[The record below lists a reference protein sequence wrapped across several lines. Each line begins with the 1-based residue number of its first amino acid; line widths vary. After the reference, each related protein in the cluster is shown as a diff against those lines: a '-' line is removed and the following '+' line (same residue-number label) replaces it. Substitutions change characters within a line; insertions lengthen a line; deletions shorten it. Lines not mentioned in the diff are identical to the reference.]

1 MIERLAGR
9 EVYRNRWL
17 SLREDEVQ
25 RADGSRGIF
34 SVVDKPP
41 MAIVLALDGAGDG
54 AGVWLVEQY
63 RYTLGRR
70 VWELPQG
77 AYEQGPDLAPED
89 LARREL
95 REETGLLAGR
105 IEALPQLYVA
115 SGFCSQAMH
124 AFVATELTQGEHDR
138 EATEQDMVV
147 APFSIKHFEQML
159 RSGEIV
165 DSLTH
170 ATYGMW
176 LMHSTGS
183 DRAATSAAI

>member
-1 MIERLAGR
+1 MIERLSSR
-9 EVYRNRWL
+9 EVYRNTWL
-17 SLREDEVQ
+17 SLREDEVA
-25 RADGSRGIF
+25 RPDGSRGIY

-41 MAIVLALDGAGDG
+41 MAIVLALDDDPADG

-95 REETGLLAGR
+95 REETGLRAGR
-105 IEALPQLYVA
+105 VERLPQLYVA
-115 SGFCSQAMH
+115 SGFCSQEMH
-124 AFVATELTQGEHDR
+124 AFVATELTPGEPER
-138 EATEQDMVV
+138 ELTEQDMVV
-147 APFSIKHFEQML
+147 QRFGIDRFEAML

-170 ATYGMW
+170 ATYGAW
-176 LMHSTGS
+176 LL
-183 DRAATSAAI
+183 RR